1 MPPDVSLSLP
11 GCDAEP
17 LRAFETVA
25 VADHSS
31 LLSHSSRALW
41 IKPRTLQRSPDLQA
55 IDAAAN
61 SPAQLRGWLLEPFRF
76 GRCQII
82 RSFQSAYHRIEVK
95 CLVHLKDSRGCDVSA
110 TSYQRHSA
118 Y

>member
-1 MPPDVSLSLP
+1 VSRRQNLSRQSDFLLFAFLRLGGHPDVSLSLP

-41 IKPRTLQRSPDLQA
+41 IKPRTLQRSPDLKS
-55 IDAAAN
+55 IDAAARAPHSFEAGCWN
-61 SPAQLRGWLLEPFRF
+61 PFDS
-76 GRCQII
+76 GG
-82 RSFQSAYHRIEVK
+82 VK
-95 CLVHLKDSRGCDVSA
+95 S
-110 TSYQRHSA
+110 
-118 Y
+118 